1 MNKRIAVVPNEKA
14 AGVNRVLPQVC
25 DILQQLGAQVL
36 LPPSS
41 ASFCGEEA
49 DAVIRDGD
57 VVVALGGDGTIIHT
71 AKRAARYERAVLG
84 INCGTLGF
92 MAGLEPDE
100 LTRLSA
106 LMTGE

>member
-41 ASFCGEEA
+41 ASFWGE
-49 DAVIRDGD
+49 
-57 VVVALGGDGTIIHT
+57 
-71 AKRAARYERAVLG
+71 
-84 INCGTLGF
+84 
-92 MAGLEPDE
+92 
-100 LTRLSA
+100 
-106 LMTGE
+106 

>member
-57 VVVALGGDGTIIHT
+57 VVVALSGQRHQLQRLHVRPHDRSSGG
-71 AKRAARYERAVLG
+71 ERV
-84 INCGTLGF
+84 CG
-92 MAGLEPDE
+92 
-100 LTRLSA
+100 
-106 LMTGE
+106 

>member
-92 MAGLEPDE
+92 MAGQ
-100 LTRLSA
+100 RRA
-106 LMTGE
+106 CHQQ